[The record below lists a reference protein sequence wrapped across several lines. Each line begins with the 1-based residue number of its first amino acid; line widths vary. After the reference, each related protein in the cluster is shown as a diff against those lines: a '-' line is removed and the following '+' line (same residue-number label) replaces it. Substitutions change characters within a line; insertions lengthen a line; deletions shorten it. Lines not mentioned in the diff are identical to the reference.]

1 MTTQKQSRDI
11 VLIYATQTQT
21 VLVNVKSENAH
32 IYLAG
37 DVEKWFHTSNYEV
50 DRPHLW
56 PKIVIGL
63 MNDGLGEK

>member
-11 VLIYATQTQT
+11 VLIYATQAQT

-37 DVEKWFHTSNYEV
+37 DVEK
-50 DRPHLW
+50 
-56 PKIVIGL
+56 
-63 MNDGLGEK
+63 